1 EIHLSI
7 NDNKKMNKKILG
19 LNIKAERNRK
29 NFSQAE
35 LGEKANLSP
44 TSISLIETGLQLPS
58 ALAIFYIAKALEIDI
73 NELYKGIK

>member
-1 EIHLSI
+1 MSI

>member
-1 EIHLSI
+1 
-7 NDNKKMNKKILG
+7 MNKKILG